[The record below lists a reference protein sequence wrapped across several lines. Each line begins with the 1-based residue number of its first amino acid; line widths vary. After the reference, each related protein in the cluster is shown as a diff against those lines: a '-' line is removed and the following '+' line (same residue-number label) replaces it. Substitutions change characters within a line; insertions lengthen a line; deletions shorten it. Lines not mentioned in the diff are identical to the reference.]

1 MSNKHFF
8 NIFFSGL
15 PGVLSILLTFF
26 SIPIFLNK
34 LSNDIYANY
43 LIQHFILSISMIL
56 NLNLGKIASIKMQ
69 ILKQKNKND
78 LIFTI
83 IITSFFTSLILSTLI
98 FMVYYLFFQN
108 IGLSEISLSIF
119 IGLNLSILYIT
130 IENISKGLG
139 YFKICSLSNFI
150 FYSLSL
156 SLPAFFLYNPNIE
169 FIKSNLF
176 SISVFIKFFALIII
190 SFFLFSKRL
199 FSNTKLNFEFKS
211 YFIFHSKWMTLNS
224 IYNQVFDYIDK
235 YIIKINLGSLLLIS
249 YTIPQQIAA
258 KLTLISNALIAVLL
272 PKLSACVKKKEKL
285 KIFSSNFYAFFYLIG
300 LVLLFLMPFFDN
312 LLQWWLKNNYNNE
325 ILILFKLFL
334 VLTFLGCLSHIIIS
348 LYEANLVEKINT
360 KLESYTIVPFLIGLF
375 ICFYLK
381 NIIYFALLLLLKEII
396 LLLIRIFY
404 MRDFILNY
412 KILIIQLSLFVSIF
426 LISVMNHNITTL
438 LICSIFIIL
447 SIKNFPLRLIK
458 NEFFN

>member
-69 ILKQKNKND
+69 ILKKKND

-83 IITSFFTSLILSTLI
+83 IVMSFFFCIIFSTLI
-98 FMVYYLFFQN
+98 YIAYHLFFQN
-108 IGLSEISLSIF
+108 IGLFRISFSIF

-156 SLPAFFLYNPNIE
+156 SLPAFFLFNPNLD
-169 FIKSNLF
+169 FVKNNLF
-176 SISVFIKFFALIII
+176 NISVLIKFVALTIIT
-190 SFFLFSKRL
+190 FFLFSKRL
-199 FSNTKLNFEFKS
+199 FLNPKLNFEFKS

-235 YIIKINLGSLLLIS
+235 YIIKVNLGSLLLIS
-249 YTIPQQIAA
+249 YAIPQQIAA
-258 KLTLISNALIAVLL
+258 KLTIISNALIAVLL

-300 LVLLFLMPFFDN
+300 LILIFLMPFFDN
-312 LLQWWLKNNYNNE
+312 LLIWWLKNNYNEE

-348 LYEANLVEKINT
+348 LYEANLVEKTNT
-360 KLESYTIVPFLIGLF
+360 KLESYSIVPFIIGLF
-375 ICFYLK
+375 ICLYFK
-381 NIIYFALLLLLKEII
+381 NIIFFALLLLIKEII

-412 KILIIQLSLFVSIF
+412 KILIIQLSLFVLIF
-426 LISVMNHNITTL
+426 LLSVMNYNIPTFVTY
-438 LICSIFIIL
+438 SIFVIL
-447 SIKNFPLRLIK
+447 TIKNLPFRLIK